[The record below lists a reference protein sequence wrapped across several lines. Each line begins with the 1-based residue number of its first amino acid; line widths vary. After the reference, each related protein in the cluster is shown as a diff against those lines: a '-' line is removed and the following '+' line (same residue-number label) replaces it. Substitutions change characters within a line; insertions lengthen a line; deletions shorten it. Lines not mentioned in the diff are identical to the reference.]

1 MGGTGGRGMVM
12 GGGGSVARQRLQVC
26 AKESGTGAQLPGLA
40 LLERSTCLAFRSVF
54 YQEERFSLTRG
65 KGGGRG
71 RRGGAKSPA
80 DDES

>member
-54 YQEERFSLTRG
+54 YQEGRFSLTRWKG
-65 KGGGRG
+65 EEGGEGGGGKIPG
-71 RRGGAKSPA
+71 R
-80 DDES
+80 